1 MPKERGLERN
11 SLHFAVL
18 SSLFVNLRF
27 NSIVGPRPVNEYGT
41 PPGQVP
47 ALLPDDAIP
56 LKPTNR

>member
-27 NSIVGPRPVNEYGT
+27 NSIVGPKPVNGYH
-41 PPGQVP
+41 
-47 ALLPDDAIP
+47 
-56 LKPTNR
+56 RR